1 MFTITRQLCQVLESK
16 PKKNATWKLRK
27 VPILDCFKLP
37 SNPIPRLHRCPQKP
51 TKIYED
57 GDLSY
62 PTTEYLEKYT
72 NFENVIPSQN
82 IKSLQHEHQAD
93 GSKMSECLSYDII
106 KKMASVKEEYK
117 PKKKE
122 IDFASI
128 YKQDFKFY
136 PLQPAKTMKPL
147 ERSLRKEGK
156 MDTLPTYKDHFRL
169 WRIEKRDPEKQLPTV
184 KSTFQPL
191 ETLTSYLFSYR
202 PHGLGPKFIKPKEVY
217 KPNNEPFD
225 DLTTNRQAYQGLPG
239 EPAKICLPAITRV
252 AKNAQ
257 FGGNTEFQDN
267 FHSWQ
272 IPLPKIRKLTQNV
285 PPSDHMKQSGK
296 THQDSI
302 PTQMTTGAPKKQGYS
317 HITKFPFQGKST
329 MKDDFKPWDNYCRR
343 SLIIKPSYDFSSP
356 SGKFED
362 LTTFRT
368 HYREHELIP
377 TKSFKP
383 VPLIV
388 NSSEPFD
395 DTTLYSLHYTA
406 KKQETCPARY
416 SPPPGYRF
424 ENTNFHGH
432 KLFRKNSP
440 PVEDFTPSTN
450 KVSN

>member
-156 MDTLPTYKDHFRL
+156 MDTLPTYKENCLNTCMVDGFKKKENASR
-169 WRIEKRDPEKQLPTV
+169 
-184 KSTFQPL
+184 TF
-191 ETLTSYLFSYR
+191 
-202 PHGLGPKFIKPKEVY
+202 I
-217 KPNNEPFD
+217 
-225 DLTTNRQAYQGLPG
+225 
-239 EPAKICLPAITRV
+239 
-252 AKNAQ
+252 
-257 FGGNTEFQDN
+257 
-267 FHSWQ
+267 
-272 IPLPKIRKLTQNV
+272 
-285 PPSDHMKQSGK
+285 
-296 THQDSI
+296 
-302 PTQMTTGAPKKQGYS
+302 
-317 HITKFPFQGKST
+317 
-329 MKDDFKPWDNYCRR
+329 
-343 SLIIKPSYDFSSP
+343 
-356 SGKFED
+356 
-362 LTTFRT
+362 
-368 HYREHELIP
+368 
-377 TKSFKP
+377 
-383 VPLIV
+383 
-388 NSSEPFD
+388 
-395 DTTLYSLHYTA
+395 
-406 KKQETCPARY
+406 
-416 SPPPGYRF
+416 
-424 ENTNFHGH
+424 
-432 KLFRKNSP
+432 
-440 PVEDFTPSTN
+440 
-450 KVSN
+450 